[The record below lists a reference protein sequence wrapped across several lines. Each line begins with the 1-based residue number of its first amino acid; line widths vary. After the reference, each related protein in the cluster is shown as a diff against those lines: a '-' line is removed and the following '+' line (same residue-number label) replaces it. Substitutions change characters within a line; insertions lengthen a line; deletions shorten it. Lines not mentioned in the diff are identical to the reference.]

1 MLDVLGGVSGVDSA
15 PLTAVDLLVF
25 IYAIAQAWYLTPT
38 GLLRA
43 DGSDPHR
50 IADHRASIVA
60 TVTRFARPIG

>member
-1 MLDVLGGVSGVDSA
+1 MESYVSKTIAMSGLDST

-43 DGSDPHR
+43 DGSDPT
-50 IADHRASIVA
+50 DPRAN
-60 TVTRFARPIG
+60 R